1 MAPPASRRAG
11 DEVAERIISLLW
23 LLLSAPHGLERDRIR
38 RQVVGYEGLTDGA
51 FEKLFQRDRRVLR
64 AVGVPLE
71 TLEPAG
77 FEEGEA
83 GVRHRVVRDALLL
96 RDLDLTVD
104 ERRALVRARRLW
116 GDSPL
121 RADVVRAVGLLF
133 QPATDL
139 AADDE
144 LAGLHTLMPRADPRL
159 ESLTQAVAEEAV
171 LRFPYRDAGGRAT
184 RRTVRAWFLTLV
196 RGRWYLTGWDLD
208 RDAERSFRLTRM
220 EGEPRRVERSL
231 RAPGRPAAHDHAD
244 LVARLTGQ
252 ADAERVRVWLA
263 PGRGQG
269 VRAVGE
275 PVSARPE
282 DGRAPSDGWELWE
295 APAGTHEDGLVAEVG
310 GLLGRAV
317 PSAAHP
323 DLAARVAA
331 GLSAAA
337 QAHVGPADP
346 VLLATA
352 LTPPVRRRARD
363 SSEDLVGRLLDIVGL
378 ANRADGVDRQE
389 LRARLGVSEDRLD
402 ADLETLRY
410 CGMPERDFPGFQF
423 EVEEVDGR
431 VHVRRA
437 ADLAGPVRL
446 TRPEAHSLVA
456 ALQTVADLP
465 VLDAA
470 DRAAARSAQRRI
482 REAVLDAGGPAAE
495 AAEAADD
502 EALREAE
509 AGVSAGPGAGAAV
522 AAHWDVAVDPAVVR
536 TLLAAIAE
544 RSVVR
549 LAYRSVHADEL
560 TERDVEPLAVV
571 QDGVRLY
578 LQAWCRRALD
588 HRVFRVD
595 RVSGPRPTGEAFAPR
610 SAPVRRRVHPDD
622 AAGVPVLL
630 RWAHRGRDA
639 AEGYRPE
646 AQADLPDGDRLTRV
660 RLTDADVAAALVG
673 RHGGGVEVLAP
684 EQLRAHVARALSHAV
699 DALGAR

>member
-1 MAPPASRRAG
+1 MTPPAPRRAG
-11 DEVAERIISLLW
+11 DEAAERIISLLW

-38 RQVVGYEGLTDGA
+38 RQVVGYEGLTDAA

-71 TLEPAG
+71 TLEADS
-77 FEEGEA
+77 FEEEA
-83 GVRHRVVRDALLL
+83 QGVRHRVVRDAMLL

-133 QPATDL
+133 APTPDL

-144 LAGLHTLMPRADPRL
+144 LAGYHALTPRADPRL
-159 ESLTQAVAEEAV
+159 EALTQAVAEEAV
-171 LRFPYRDAGGRAT
+171 LRFPYRDARGRES

-196 RGRWYLTGWDLD
+196 RGRWYLTGWDAD
-208 RDAERSFRLTRM
+208 REAERSFRLTRM
-220 EGEPRRVERSL
+220 EGEPRRVERAASL
-231 RAPGRPAAHDHAD
+231 PGRPADHDHAD
-244 LVARLTGQ
+244 LVARLAGQ

-275 PVSARPE
+275 RVDPRAE
-282 DGRAPSDGWELWE
+282 DGAAPGDGWELWE
-295 APAGTHEDGLVAEVG
+295 APAGTHEDGLAAEVG

-317 PSAAHP
+317 PSAAAP
-323 DLAARVAA
+323 DLARRVADA
-331 GLSAAA
+331 LAAA
-337 QAHVGPADP
+337 ARAHAGPAAP
-346 VLLATA
+346 ALLEVPLA
-352 LTPPVRRRARD
+352 PPVRRRARD

-378 ANRADGVDRQE
+378 ANRADGVDRAE
-389 LRARLGVSEDRLD
+389 LRARLGVTEERLD

-423 EVEEVDGR
+423 EVDEEGGR

-446 TRPEAHSLVA
+446 TRPEGHSLVA

-465 VLDAA
+465 VLDDA

-482 REAVLDAGGPAAE
+482 AEAVLDAGGAA
-495 AAEAADD
+495 ASAADD
-502 EALREAE
+502 EALAEAE
-509 AGVSAGPGAGAAV
+509 AGTAPTPAPGGAV
-522 AAHWDVAVDPAVVR
+522 AAHWDVAVDPETVR

-544 RSVVR
+544 RRVLR
-549 LAYRSVHADEL
+549 LDYRSVHADAL
-560 TERDVEPLAVV
+560 SERDVEPLAVV
-571 QDGVRLY
+571 QDGARLY
-578 LQAWCRRALD
+578 LRAWCRSAGED
-588 HRVFRVD
+588 RVFRVD
-595 RVSGPRPTGEAFAPR
+595 RIGAAAATGEAFAPR
-610 SAPVRRRVHPDD
+610 ARPARWRVHPDE
-622 AAGVPVLL
+622 AAGTPAVL
-630 RWAHRGRDA
+630 RWAHRVRDA
-639 AEGYRPE
+639 AAGYRPE

-673 RHGGGVEVLAP
+673 RHGGAVEVLYPAAM
-684 EQLRAHVARALSHAV
+684 RAHVKDALDRAV
-699 DALGAR
+699 DALAAR

>member
-1 MAPPASRRAG
+1 MTPPAPRRAG
-11 DEVAERIISLLW
+11 DEAAERIISLLW

-38 RQVVGYEGLTDGA
+38 RQVVGYEGLTDAA

-77 FEEGEA
+77 FDEGEA

-139 AADDE
+139 TGDDE
-144 LAGLHTLMPRADPRL
+144 LAGYHTLMPRADPRL
-159 ESLTQAVAEEAV
+159 EALTQAVADEAV
-171 LRFPYRDAGGRAT
+171 LRFPYRDARGRAT

-208 RDAERSFRLTRM
+208 RGAERSFRLTRM
-220 EGEPRRVERSL
+220 EGEPRRVERATD
-231 RAPGRPAAHDHAD
+231 APGRPEDHDHAG
-244 LVARLTGQ
+244 LVARLAGQ

-275 PVSARPE
+275 PAEPRAE
-282 DGRAPSDGWELWE
+282 DGAAPGPDWELWE
-295 APAGTHEDGLVAEVG
+295 APAGPREDGLAAEIG

-323 DLAARVAA
+323 DLTDRVRA
-331 GLSAAA
+331 GLAAA
-337 QAHVGPADP
+337 AEAHAGPADP
-346 VLLATA
+346 ALLEVA
-352 LTPPVRRRARD
+352 LAAPVRRRARD

-378 ANRADGVDRQE
+378 ANRAGGVDRAE
-389 LRARLGVSEDRLD
+389 LRARLGVTDERLD

-423 EVEEVDGR
+423 EVAEVAGR
-431 VHVRRA
+431 VHVERA

-465 VLDAA
+465 VLDEA
-470 DRAAARSAQRRI
+470 DREAARSAQRRI
-482 REAVLDAGGPAAE
+482 RAAVLDAGAPD
-495 AAEAADD
+495 ADD
-502 EALREAE
+502 ADDAALREAE
-509 AGVSAGPGAGAAV
+509 AHTAGEPPVAV
-522 AAHWDVAVDPAVVR
+522 AAHWDVAVDPATVR
-536 TLLAAIAE
+536 TLLAAVAE
-544 RSVVR
+544 RAVVH
-549 LAYRSVHADEL
+549 LTYRSVHADAL
-560 TERDVEPLAVV
+560 TERDVEPLALV
-571 QDGVRLY
+571 QDGARLY
-578 LQAWCRRALD
+578 LQAWCRRAED

-595 RVSGPRPTGEAFAPR
+595 RISAPAPTGETFAPR
-610 SAPVRRRVHPDD
+610 ARPARWRVHPDD

-630 RWAHRGRDA
+630 RWAHPVRDA
-639 AEGYRPE
+639 AAGYRPD

-660 RLTDADVAAALVG
+660 HLTDAGVAAALVG
-673 RHGGGVEVLAP
+673 RHGGAVEVLAP
-684 EQLRAHVARALSHAV
+684 ADLRASVA
-699 DALGAR
+699 DALDDALAALPAR